1 MKMLISKLNLN
12 ETFICNIWDNQ
23 AYYSGLKTTDGKS
36 VEILDRGQMNPDA
49 GPDYIDARISID
61 NRIYCGSIE
70 IHRECGD
77 WHRHS
82 HRRDSKYAEV
92 ILHVALFN
100 DSPEEGPAKVRKS
113 REIPTVIL
121 SDFLNKSIRDIWKEL
136 IKNKADK
143 ISLPCFPSVLKVS
156 SSLKRNL
163 ISSLSLERLQ
173 IKRDKIAERIEHL
186 SESCGLQL
194 ALEQTLFEYVCEAL
208 GYSKNKNQFIRLAR
222 SLNVECIKLR
232 RLSLVECDS
241 VIFGMAG
248 FLQGLRFKDQ
258 YVEETKCCW
267 ENLRTELNLP
277 QMNSAEWN
285 FFRLRPV
292 NFPTLRLAYASG
304 LLHYMTRNNLSNL
317 VNETFLNSSHPYRE
331 LSEMLKRIFVSEYWQ
346 RHYHFGRKKKVPGY
360 LLGDQRISDIIE
372 NVLIPFSLST
382 CKDLHGAAQR
392 ITDIYTSMKLKG
404 GKSLLTRW
412 LESETGFKI
421 RTLSDEQGMIQLHKE
436 FCLKNKCD
444 KCEIGRE
451 VFGEKVAEEPIRI
464 IIY

>member
-1 MKMLISKLNLN
+1 MLISKLNLN
-12 ETFICNIWDNQ
+12 ETFICNIWDSQ
-23 AYYSGLKTTDGKS
+23 EYYSGLKTTDGKS
-36 VEILDRGQMNPDA
+36 VEILDRGNKNPDA

-186 SESCGLQL
+186 SESCGPQL

-222 SLNVECIKLR
+222 SLNVECTKLK
-232 RLSLVECDS
+232 RLSLIECDS

-258 YVEETKCCW
+258 YVEEIKSCW

-304 LLHYMTRNNLSNL
+304 LLHYMTRNNFSNL
-317 VNETFLNSSHPYRE
+317 VNETFMNSSHPYRE

-346 RHYHFGRKKKVPGY
+346 RHYHFGRKKRVPAC
-360 LLGDQRISDIIE
+360 LLGDQRISDTIE

-382 CKDLHGAAQR
+382 CKDLHGAEQR
-392 ITDIYTSMKLKG
+392 ITDIYTSIKLKG
-404 GKSLLTRW
+404 GKSLLARW
-412 LESETGFKI
+412 LESETGIKI
-421 RTLSDEQGMIQLHKE
+421 RTLSDEQGMIQLHRE
-436 FCLKNKCD
+436 FCLQKKCD
-444 KCEIGRE
+444 QCGIGKQ

>member
-1 MKMLISKLNLN
+1 MLISKLNLN
-12 ETFICNIWDNQ
+12 ETFICNIWDSQ
-23 AYYSGLKTTDGKS
+23 EYYSGLKTTDGKS
-36 VEILDRGQMNPDA
+36 VEILDRGNKNPDA

-186 SESCGLQL
+186 SESCGPQL

-222 SLNVECIKLR
+222 SLNVECTKLK
-232 RLSLVECDS
+232 RLSLIECDS

-258 YVEETKCCW
+258 YVEEIKSCW

-317 VNETFLNSSHPYRE
+317 INETFMNSSHPYRE

-346 RHYHFGRKKKVPGY
+346 RHYHFGRKKKVPTY
-360 LLGDQRISDIIE
+360 LLGDQRISDTIE
-372 NVLIPFSLST
+372 NVLIPFSLSA
-382 CKDLHGAAQR
+382 CKDLHGAEQR
-392 ITDIYTSMKLKG
+392 ITDIYTSIKLKG
-404 GKSLLTRW
+404 GKSLLARW
-412 LESETGFKI
+412 LESETGIKI
-421 RTLSDEQGMIQLHKE
+421 RTLSDEQGMIQLHRE
-436 FCLKNKCD
+436 FCLQKKCD
-444 KCEIGRE
+444 QCGIGKQ
-451 VFGEKVAEEPIRI
+451 VFGEKVAEEPMRI

>member
-12 ETFICNIWDNQ
+12 ETFICSIWENQ
-23 AYYSGLKTTDGKS
+23 EYYSGLKTTDGKS
-36 VEILDRGQMNPDA
+36 VEILDRGHKNPDA

-100 DSPEEGPAKVRKS
+100 DSPEEGPARVRKS

-121 SDFLNKSIRDIWKEL
+121 SDFLDKSIRDIWKEL

-143 ISLPCFPSVLKVS
+143 VSLPCFPSVLKVS
-156 SSLKRNL
+156 YSLKRNL
-163 ISSLSLERLQ
+163 IFPLSLERLQ
-173 IKRDKIAERIEHL
+173 IKSDKIAKRIEHL
-186 SESCGLQL
+186 SDSCGHQK
-194 ALEQTLFEYVCEAL
+194 AFEQTLFEYVCEAL

-222 SLNVECIKLR
+222 SLNVDCIKLR
-232 RLSLVECDS
+232 RLSLIECDS

-258 YVEETKCCW
+258 YVEEIKSYW

-304 LLHYMTRNNLSNL
+304 LLHYMTRNNLADL
-317 VNETFLNSSHPYRE
+317 VNETFMNSSHPYRE
-331 LSEMLKRIFVSEYWQ
+331 LSEMMKRIFVSEYWQ
-346 RHYHFGRKKKVPGY
+346 RHYHFGRKKKIPSY
-360 LLGDQRISDIIE
+360 LLGDQRISDTIE
-372 NVLIPFSLST
+372 NVLIPFSLSS
-382 CKDLHGAAQR
+382 CKDLHGAEQR
-392 ITDIYTSMKLKG
+392 LTDIYTSIKLKG

-421 RTLSDEQGMIQLHKE
+421 RTLSDEQGLIQLHRE
-436 FCLKNKCD
+436 FCLQSKCD
-444 KCEIGRE
+444 QCAIGKE

-464 IIY
+464 ILY